1 MSTNN
6 NPDKEND
13 HKYRY
18 YRLQVLNAGTFRI
31 INENGEEM
39 WNMWSHAPYH
49 EFNVYYEEEFYD
61 SCKSTARNPNLPV
74 ITTIDEKSSIIR
86 VGEQLVNR
94 FNKEQFIE
102 YKKKS
107 IIESRK
113 FEKAIKNKNSETS
126 DSGKKKNPFEI
137 EGNNNADLKDGEIFN
152 NNSYLFNNDDLNTDS
167 PTAFLIDDL
176 LIMIV
181 LVIILLVIIL
191 LVIILLEIILL
202 KMILLIIIL
211 LMMIQLM
218 MNLLMMILLMM
229 IL

>member
-1 MSTNN
+1 MMSTNN

-113 FEKAIKNKNSETS
+113 FEKAIKIKIQKLQTVE
-126 DSGKKKNPFEI
+126 KKNPFEMKFRKI
-137 EGNNNADLKDGEIFN
+137 TSTSFHLKYQNLFRKYEVVDDEPLKFMKIFM
-152 NNSYLFNNDDLNTDS
+152 T
-167 PTAFLIDDL
+167 
-176 LIMIV
+176 
-181 LVIILLVIIL
+181 
-191 LVIILLEIILL
+191 
-202 KMILLIIIL
+202 
-211 LMMIQLM
+211 
-218 MNLLMMILLMM
+218 
-229 IL
+229 